1 MMMLL
6 SKKGGFI
13 MYDLIYFSLF
23 IAAASGLVL
32 LATVLYYTSLIIR
45 GFYRKWK
52 NEDILR

>member
-1 MMMLL
+1 MMLL
-6 SKKGGFI
+6 SKKGGFT

-32 LATVLYYTSLIIR
+32 LATALYYTGLIIR

>member
-1 MMMLL
+1 
-6 SKKGGFI
+6 

>member
-1 MMMLL
+1 
-6 SKKGGFI
+6 

-32 LATVLYYTSLIIR
+32 LATVLYYTGLIIR

-52 NEDILR
+52 KI